1 MIMIKIVFNVN
12 FFQNLLSTVKIY
24 RTYSIIL
31 SVKLTWL
38 KKYPAEYI
46 LIKMAK
52 EGEPTDI
59 HILTNCD
66 QIVQDIC
73 LIQKGCR
80 NDDYTGALVIYDY
93 KHDVNI
99 WVVVL
104 VWRFYINLKWYVL
117 TKYSLVGR
125 CCFLLGI
132 NNLIYRYGKPYLF
145 IFQGNIKCHSG

>member
-145 IFQGNIKCHSG
+145 IFQGNIKCHNG

>member
-1 MIMIKIVFNVN
+1 MIKIVFNVN

-117 TKYSLVGR
+117 TKYSLVGH

>member
-1 MIMIKIVFNVN
+1 MIKIVFNVN

>member
-1 MIMIKIVFNVN
+1 MIKIVFNVN

-93 KHDVNI
+93 KYDVNI